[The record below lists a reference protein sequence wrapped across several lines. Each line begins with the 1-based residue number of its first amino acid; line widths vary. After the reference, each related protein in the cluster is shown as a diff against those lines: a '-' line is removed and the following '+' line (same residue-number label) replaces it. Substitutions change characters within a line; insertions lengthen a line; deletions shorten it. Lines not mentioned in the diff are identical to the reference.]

1 VLSLKFFDLATF
13 CIFFNKF
20 EFNNLNL
27 SPLILAI
34 PVYIILIG
42 IELCYQVYKKEVHYR
57 IGDALTNISCGIAEQ
72 VTGLY
77 FKLFSIFIYTISFDY
92 LQLFDINKSWLSFV
106 LLFIATDFCYYWA
119 HRMSHQVNLFWNG
132 HAVHHQ
138 SEDYN
143 LSVALRQGAFQTF
156 FTAPFFI
163 PLAIIGFPP
172 EFFLFVSA
180 FVTLY
185 QFWIHTENI
194 EKMGWFETVFNTP
207 SHHRVHHGIDPKYID
222 KNHAGVFIIWDKMFG
237 TFQEEEEKPT
247 YGVTIPLNSL
257 NPVKAQIVP
266 FKLMF
271 SALEKGNGL
280 VDKLRIMLN
289 PPGWF
294 PDYAGGFKKPSEID
308 KSKYFKFEVK
318 ADKMLN
324 GYGLVQYIIALALT
338 SLFLFFGATL
348 STIYVM
354 VGITGILVLISII
367 GALFE
372 QKRWSFYAEI
382 FRLMAMPIILY
393 LFIPNQLLVLGGAMG
408 FSIVSLFSL
417 FLLKSKF
424 IN

>member
-1 VLSLKFFDLATF
+1 
-13 CIFFNKF
+13 
-20 EFNNLNL
+20 LNL

-324 GYGLVQYIIALALT
+324 GYGLVQYILALALT

>member
-1 VLSLKFFDLATF
+1 MT
-13 CIFFNKF
+13 
-20 EFNNLNL
+20 L
-27 SPLILAI
+27 SPLILAT
-34 PVYIILIG
+34 PVFIILIG